1 MLSDEHFMQ
10 RAIDLAA
17 IAGVDAAPNPM
28 VGAVIVH
35 NGRIIGEGWHQR
47 YGAPHA
53 EVNAVANVTEPELL
67 PASTIYVSLEPC
79 AHFGKTPPCANLLVE
94 KRFKRVVIGTVDPFA
109 KVAGQ
114 GIAILQNA
122 GIDCTIGV
130 LSEACQELNKRFLT
144 FHEQKRPYVFLKWA
158 QTADG
163 FMDAPRG
170 ENETGIRWISAP
182 ETQTLTHYRRAQE
195 QAILT
200 GWKTIANDN
209 PSLTT
214 RAVAGKN
221 PLRIIVDSELKAPA
235 TATVF
240 TDGLPT
246 VVLNTVKSAEEGVVR
261 FLRLSDLSVESQ
273 LKALYELNILSVIVE
288 GGRHTLQQHIDSGLW
303 DEATVIQGKA
313 VFRAGTPAPV
323 IGQLPHSSFFFAGDT
338 FYEYRRS

>member
-10 RAIDLAA
+10 RAIDLALLG
-17 IAGVDAAPNPM
+17 GVDAAPNPM

-35 NGRIIGEGWHQR
+35 NGRIIGEGWHHH
-47 YGAPHA
+47 YGGPHA
-53 EVNAVANVTEPELL
+53 EVNAVASVKEPELL
-67 PASTIYVSLEPC
+67 PESTIYVSLEPC

-130 LSEACQELNKRFLT
+130 LSDACQELNKRFFT
-144 FHEQKRPYVFLKWA
+144 FHEQQRPYVFLKWA

-163 FMDAPRG
+163 YIDAPRNG
-170 ENETGIRWISAP
+170 NETGIRWISAP
-182 ETQTLTHYRRAQE
+182 ETQVLTHHRRAQE
-195 QAILT
+195 QSILT

-214 RAVAGKN
+214 RAVAGRN
-221 PLRIIVDSELKAPA
+221 PLRIVVDSELKAPESA
-235 TATVF
+235 VVF

-246 VVLNTVKSAEEGVVR
+246 IVLNTLKSGESGAVR
-261 FLRLSDLSVESQ
+261 YLQLPDVSVESQ

-288 GGRHTLQQHIDSGLW
+288 GGRHTLQQYIDSGLW
-303 DEATVIQGKA
+303 DEATVIQGRS
-313 VFRAGTPAPV
+313 VFGAGTSAPV
-323 IGQLPHSSFFFAGDT
+323 IGRLPDSSTVFAGDT
-338 FYEYRRS
+338 LYEYRRS

>member
-10 RAIDLAA
+10 RAIDLALL
-17 IAGVDAAPNPM
+17 AGVDAAPNPM

-47 YGAPHA
+47 HGEPHA
-53 EVNAVANVTEPELL
+53 EVNAVASVKEPELL
-67 PASTIYVSLEPC
+67 SGATIYVSLEPC

-114 GIAILQNA
+114 GIEILLSA

-130 LSEACQELNKRFLT
+130 LSEACQELNKRFFT
-144 FHEQKRPYVFLKWA
+144 FHERQRPYVFLKWA

-163 FMDAPRG
+163 FIDAPRAAH
-170 ENETGIRWISAP
+170 ETGIRWISAP

-221 PLRIIVDSELKAPA
+221 PLRIIVDSELKAPS

-246 VVLNTVKSAEEGVVR
+246 VVLNTRKSGENGAVR
-261 FLRLSDLSVESQ
+261 FIQLPDTTVESQ
-273 LKALYELNILSVIVE
+273 LKALWELNLLSVIVE
-288 GGRHTLQQHIDSGLW
+288 GGRHTLQQYIDSGLW
-303 DEATVIQGKA
+303 DEATVIQGRS
-313 VFRAGTPAPV
+313 VFGAGTPAPV
-323 IGQLPHSSFFFAGDT
+323 IGKLPDSSGVFAGDT
-338 FYEYRRS
+338 LYEFRRS